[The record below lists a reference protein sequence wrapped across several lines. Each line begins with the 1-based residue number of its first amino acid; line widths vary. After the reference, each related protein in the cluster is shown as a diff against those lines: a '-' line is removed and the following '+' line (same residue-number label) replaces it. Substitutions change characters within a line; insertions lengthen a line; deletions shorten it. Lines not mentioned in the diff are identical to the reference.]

1 MENTKIAIIS
11 EAMIL
16 RRGLR
21 AFLLN
26 NLDSS
31 LIIEEFRTPEDFRES
46 YSFNQFSVVFL
57 QHSSLK
63 EFSGDEKLL
72 KQVSDLY
79 LITIYEQ
86 DTPPENVPY
95 VTDSLYCRVTDEE
108 MAEKLNL
115 WKNEWLDE
123 VMANS
128 EERDLSDREKNV
140 LKLVA
145 KGMTNKEVA
154 EVLFLS
160 PHTVITHRKN
170 ITKKLGIQTV
180 SGLTVYALINNLI
193 EPSDVN
199 K

>member
-11 EAMIL
+11 EAIIL

-26 NLDSS
+26 SLDSS

-46 YSFNQFSVVFL
+46 FSFSQFSLVFL
-57 QHSSLK
+57 QQSALN
-63 EFSGDEKLL
+63 EFSRDEKLL
-72 KQVSDLY
+72 KQVSDMY

-86 DTPPENVPY
+86 ETPPENAPY

-108 MAEKLNL
+108 MAEKLNV
-115 WKNEWLDE
+115 WKNEWLDDL
-123 VMANS
+123 MANS
-128 EERDLSDREKNV
+128 VERDLSDREKNV

-154 EVLFLS
+154 EALFLS

-193 EPSDVN
+193 DPSEVN

>member
-1 MENTKIAIIS
+1 MENTKIAIVS

-16 RRGLR
+16 RKGLR
-21 AFLLN
+21 TFLLN

-31 LIIEEFRTPEDFRES
+31 LTIEEFRTVIDFKES
-46 YSFNQFSVVFL
+46 YLFDQFSVIFI
-57 QHSSLK
+57 QHSELSK
-63 EFSGDEKLL
+63 FSKDETLL
-72 KQVSDLY
+72 RKVSDIY

-86 DTPPENVPY
+86 HEKLKAEPY
-95 VTDSLYCRVTDEE
+95 VTDSFFCHITEEE
-108 MAEKLNL
+108 MAEKLEA
-115 WKNEWLDE
+115 WKNEWLDDLL
-123 VMANS
+123 VTGV
-128 EERDLSDREKNV
+128 ERDLTEREVNV

-145 KGMTNKEVA
+145 QGMTNKAVA
-154 EVLFLS
+154 EALFLS

-193 EPSDVN
+193 DPSQVN

>member
-26 NLDSS
+26 SLDSS
-31 LIIEEFRTPEDFRES
+31 LIIEEFRTPEDFRDS
-46 YSFNQFSVVFL
+46 STYTQFSLVFL

-63 EFSGDEKLL
+63 EFSQDEKLL
-72 KQVSDLY
+72 RQVSDMY
-79 LITIYEQ
+79 LITVYDQ
-86 DTPPENVPY
+86 PDTPEKAPY
-95 VTDSLYCRVTDEE
+95 VTDSFYCQVTDEE
-108 MAEKLNL
+108 MTEKLNS

-123 VMANS
+123 LMANS
-128 EERDLSDREKNV
+128 VERDLSDREKNV

-154 EVLFLS
+154 EALFLS

-193 EPSDVN
+193 DPSEVN